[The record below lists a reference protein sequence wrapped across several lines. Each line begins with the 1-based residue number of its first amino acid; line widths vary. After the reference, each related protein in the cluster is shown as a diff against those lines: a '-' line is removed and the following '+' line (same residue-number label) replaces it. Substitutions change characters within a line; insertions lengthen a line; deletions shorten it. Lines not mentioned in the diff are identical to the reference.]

1 MKARILIVALLGT
14 TALALWMVAG
24 CGGSGP
30 RDAAEPLPVRA
41 AAEPAADDAETRY
54 IIGFRQAPTEA
65 SVASVEA
72 RGGRVRHRFKSSPAM
87 SAVMSAEAAAAL
99 RRDAG
104 VEYVRPAIRYSI
116 GQQSVPWGITR
127 VGAPVVH
134 AAGNKG
140 AGIKVAIIDTGID
153 YTHPDLAANYKGGYD
168 FVNNDAD
175 PMDDHSHGTH
185 CAGTVAAVD
194 NSIGVIGVA
203 PQASLYG
210 VKVLNRYGQGW
221 EDEIVA
227 GIEWA
232 ADNGMHVAS
241 MSFGSLS
248 YSGPIEGACNYA
260 YGKGVLLVASAGN
273 WGAGPDTV
281 GYPARHASVIAVV
294 ATDSSDNRASF
305 SSSGPAAELA
315 APGVAVL
322 STTPGGGYAS
332 WNGTSMACP
341 HVAGAAALVMASGV
355 TGASAG
361 IMSPGTV
368 RTRLQETAEDLG
380 PAGRDNWFGFGLV
393 RADLAAA
400 GGAPITGTISGV
412 VTSTSGGQPIAGATV
427 QTDTGQSTQTGAN
440 GAYAL
445 SSVPTGSRQVTASA
459 DGYLPQTA
467 TVQVT
472 DGQVTTRD
480 FALTPAPV
488 QPGAITGQVYQLAGG
503 RGAARVIPGAT
514 VQTDTGQAT
523 QTDAQGSY
531 TLNGVPPGARQ
542 VTASAN
548 GYQPE
553 TATVQVTSGQTARR
567 DFFLRTGTSQPTT
580 GTITGTVRNA
590 QTSLPVAG
598 ATVQTDTGQSAQ
610 TGANGAYTLSNV
622 PEGSRQVTATAGGY
636 QSQTVTVPVVAGQT
650 ATRDFSLQPAPVS
663 TGTITGTVRDAQ
675 SLSPIVG
682 ATVQTDTG
690 QSTQTGSNGTYTLAN
705 VPQGSRRVTASAT
718 RYTAQAATVQVVA
731 GQVAVQ
737 DFSLSRAA
745 GRR

>member
-1 MKARILIVALLGT
+1 MRARILIVALLGT
-14 TALALWMVAG
+14 ATVGLWMVAG
-24 CGGSGP
+24 CGGSGS
-30 RDAAEPLPVRA
+30 REGGEPEPVRA
-41 AAEPAADDAETRY
+41 AAEPAADDGETRY
-54 IIGFRQAPTEA
+54 IIGFRQGPTAA
-65 SVASVEA
+65 SVASVQA
-72 RGGRVRHRFKSSPAM
+72 KGGRVRHRFKSSPAM
-87 SAVMSAEAAAAL
+87 SAVMSAEAAEAL

-127 VGAPVVH
+127 VGAPTVH
-134 AAGNKG
+134 TAGNKG
-140 AGIKVAIIDTGID
+140 AGVKVAIIDTGID

-232 ADNGMHVAS
+232 GDNGMHVAS
-241 MSFGSLS
+241 MSFGSLF
-248 YSGPIEGACNYA
+248 YSGPIEGACSYA
-260 YGKGVLLVASAGN
+260 YGKGVLLAASAGN
-273 WGAGPDTV
+273 WGAGADTV
-281 GYPARHASVIAVV
+281 GYPARHASVIAVA
-294 ATDSSDNRASF
+294 ATDSSDTRASF
-305 SSSGPAAELA
+305 SSTGPAVELA

-341 HVAGAAALVMASGV
+341 HVAGTAALVMASGI

-380 PAGRDNWFGFGLV
+380 AAGRDPLFGFGLV

-400 GGAPITGTISGV
+400 GGASTTGTVSGV
-412 VTSTSGGQPIAGATV
+412 VTSTSGGQPISGATV

-440 GAYAL
+440 GAYTL
-445 SSVPTGSRQVTASA
+445 SNVPTGSRQVTASA
-459 DGYLPQTA
+459 GGYTPQTA
-467 TVQVT
+467 TVQVA

-488 QPGAITGQVYQLAGG
+488 QPGAIAGQVYQLAGG

-514 VQTDTGQAT
+514 VQTDTGQAA
-523 QTDAQGSY
+523 QTDAQGAY
-531 TLNGVPPGARQ
+531 TLNGVPPGSRQ
-542 VTASAN
+542 VTASAD
-548 GYQPE
+548 GYQSE
-553 TATVQVTSGQTARR
+553 TATVQVTSGQTARQ
-567 DFFLRTGTSQPTT
+567 DFFLRTATSQPTT

-590 QTSLPVAG
+590 QTSLPIAG
-598 ATVQTDTGQSAQ
+598 ATVQTDAGQSAQ
-610 TGANGAYTLSNV
+610 TGANGAYTLSSV
-622 PEGSRQVTATAGGY
+622 PEGNRQVTASAGGY
-636 QSQTVTVPVVAGQT
+636 QSQTATVPVVAGQT
-650 ATRDFSLQPAPVS
+650 ATRDFGLQPAPVS
-663 TGTITGTVRDAQ
+663 TGTVTGTVRDAQ
-675 SLSPIVG
+675 SLSPIFG

-690 QSTQTGSNGTYTLAN
+690 QSTQTGSDGTYTLAN
-705 VPQGSRRVTASAT
+705 VPQGSRQVTASAT
-718 RYTAQAATVQVVA
+718 RYGSQAATVQVVA
-731 GQVAVQ
+731 GQTTVQ
-737 DFSLSRAA
+737 DFSLSRTA